1 MANGR
6 IGGIPMSIDERTK
19 LKIEKWIK
27 DKRRNPY
34 GDAQNTMYAGGT
46 PLFDERS
53 GKTKDKYEYI
63 LEKHPELR

>member
-1 MANGR
+1 
-6 IGGIPMSIDERTK
+6 MSVDEQTK

-27 DKRRNPY
+27 DKKRNPY
-34 GDAQNTMYAGGT
+34 GDDPNTMYAGGT

-63 LEKHPELR
+63 LEKHPELK